1 MSGSS
6 FGSAG
11 VSTAQND
18 HARGTAQAAAPR
30 EKSHAARRQRARV
43 SLPDTVPEAVKPVP
57 GPAPEAVTEHRTADK
72 PSPVPTLVP
81 EPETVSGHQRQ
92 ASKRPKPSGE
102 TAVAGGARSAS
113 GLMLDLEA
121 VAHVEGL
128 AEEVAMLRASIR
140 ELAHPRGDLSEHV
153 KILAEL
159 RHQVEALCSTL
170 KAQQALESR
179 EGGPAELNRTLDEL
193 GDRLGVSR

>member
-1 MSGSS
+1 MSDSS
-6 FGSAG
+6 LDQAG
-11 VSTAQND
+11 VSAAD
-18 HARGTAQAAAPR
+18 DVARGAVQAVPRAQSQASR
-30 EKSHAARRQRARV
+30 GQRARA
-43 SLPDTVPEAVKPVP
+43 SSPETVPEAVEPAS
-57 GPAPEAVTEHRTADK
+57 GPAPDAATEHRETGE
-72 PSPVPTLVP
+72 PVQPPDAAT
-81 EPETVSGHQRQ
+81 GHT
-92 ASKRPKPSGE
+92 SKRPQPSGE
-102 TAVAGGARSAS
+102 AAAARAVRSAS

-179 EGGPAELNRTLDEL
+179 EGGPADLNRTLDEL

>member
-1 MSGSS
+1 MFGSS
-6 FGSAG
+6 FDSAG
-11 VSTAQND
+11 VSAAQND
-18 HARGTAQAAAPR
+18 HSRGAAQAAAPR
-30 EKSHAARRQRARV
+30 EQPHAARRQRVQA
-43 SLPDTVPEAVKPVP
+43 SLPETVPESV
-57 GPAPEAVTEHRTADK
+57 GPAPA
-72 PSPVPTLVP
+72 PVP
-81 EPETVSGHQRQ
+81 ETMTEQPVAH
-92 ASKRPKPSGE
+92 E
-102 TAVAGGARSAS
+102 TAPAPEVVTGYQEQAPKHPQPSRETAAARAARSAS

>member
-1 MSGSS
+1 
-6 FGSAG
+6 
-11 VSTAQND
+11 
-18 HARGTAQAAAPR
+18 
-30 EKSHAARRQRARV
+30 
-43 SLPDTVPEAVKPVP
+43 
-57 GPAPEAVTEHRTADK
+57 VTEHRTADEL
-72 PSPVPTLVP
+72 SPVPTLVP
-81 EPETVSGHQRQ
+81 EPEAVTGHKEQ
-92 ASKRPKPSGE
+92 APKRPKSSSAT
-102 TAVAGGARSAS
+102 TAARGARSAS

-179 EGGPAELNRTLDEL
+179 EGGPADLNRTLDEL

>member
-1 MSGSS
+1 MLGSS
-6 FGSAG
+6 FGSAN

-18 HARGTAQAAAPR
+18 PSCGAAQAVEPR
-30 EKSHAARRQRARV
+30 EKPHAVRRQRARA
-43 SLPDTVPEAVKPVP
+43 SSPETVPEAVELALA
-57 GPAPEAVTEHRTADK
+57 PAPEPMAEHRT
-72 PSPVPTLVP
+72 
-81 EPETVSGHQRQ
+81 Q
-92 ASKRPKPSGE
+92 APKRPKPAKE
-102 TAVAGGARSAS
+102 TAAARAARSAS

-179 EGGPAELNRTLDEL
+179 EGGPADLNRTLDEL

>member
-1 MSGSS
+1 LS
-6 FGSAG
+6 
-11 VSTAQND
+11 
-18 HARGTAQAAAPR
+18 
-30 EKSHAARRQRARV
+30 
-43 SLPDTVPEAVKPVP
+43 EAV
-57 GPAPEAVTEHRTADK
+57 
-72 PSPVPTLVP
+72 
-81 EPETVSGHQRQ
+81 SGCEQQ
-92 ASKRPKPSGE
+92 ASMPRTLSREAATVRVK
-102 TAVAGGARSAS
+102 RSAS
-113 GLMLDLEA
+113 ALMLDLEA

-140 ELAHPRGDLSEHV
+140 ELAHPRGDLAEHV

-179 EGGPAELNRTLDEL
+179 EGGPAELNQTLDDL

>member
-1 MSGSS
+1 M
-6 FGSAG
+6 
-11 VSTAQND
+11 
-18 HARGTAQAAAPR
+18 
-30 EKSHAARRQRARV
+30 
-43 SLPDTVPEAVKPVP
+43 L
-57 GPAPEAVTEHRTADK
+57 
-72 PSPVPTLVP
+72 
-81 EPETVSGHQRQ
+81 
-92 ASKRPKPSGE
+92 
-102 TAVAGGARSAS
+102 
-113 GLMLDLEA
+113 LDLEA

-179 EGGPAELNRTLDEL
+179 EGGPADLNRTLDEL

>member
-1 MSGSS
+1 MSDSFLSS
-6 FGSAG
+6 ASVSAAKHDPSRDP
-11 VSTAQND
+11 VQD
-18 HARGTAQAAAPR
+18 AASR
-30 EKSHAARRQRARV
+30 EQSHAAQEPCAQ
-43 SLPDTVPEAVKPVP
+43 VPKKSRKPAGEA
-57 GPAPEAVTEHRTADK
+57 
-72 PSPVPTLVP
+72 
-81 EPETVSGHQRQ
+81 
-92 ASKRPKPSGE
+92 
-102 TAVAGGARSAS
+102 
-113 GLMLDLEA
+113 GLLLDLEA

-179 EGGPAELNRTLDEL
+179 EGGPADLNRTLDEL

>member
-1 MSGSS
+1 MSDSLRS
-6 FGSAG
+6 PAG
-11 VSTAQND
+11 VSTAEND
-18 HARGTAQAAAPR
+18 PSRDAVQAAA
-30 EKSHAARRQRARV
+30 SRQKPQAPQADRARV
-43 SLPDTVPEAVKPVP
+43 SLPETVPEAGVLAPAPAREAIAPVP
-57 GPAPEAVTEHRTADK
+57 
-72 PSPVPTLVP
+72 VP
-81 EPETVSGHQRQ
+81 EPEAADRHQQQ
-92 ASKRPKPSGE
+92 ASKKPQKP
-102 TAVAGGARSAS
+102 AGAA
-113 GLMLDLEA
+113 GLLLDLEA

-179 EGGPAELNRTLDEL
+179 EGGPAELNQTLDEL